1 MDEPAPRDPFQS
13 MPGSFSQSHG
23 PLQEPE
29 SPTPSKSHSND
40 NQIPQP
46 RDTIDPTVNALFPA
60 VVREELTDANNG
72 DNLAPEQKSS
82 RAGRRKSGMCTI
94 LLMRFVLYPVLSS
107 YFL

>member
-1 MDEPAPRDPFQS
+1 MDEPAPKDLFQS

-40 NQIPQP
+40 NQIPLP

-60 VVREELTDANNG
+60 VVREELTDT
-72 DNLAPEQKSS
+72 LAPEQKSS
-82 RAGRRKSGMCTI
+82 RSGRRKSGMCT
-94 LLMRFVLYPVLSS
+94 LCQLPLVLYPVLHP
-107 YFL
+107 